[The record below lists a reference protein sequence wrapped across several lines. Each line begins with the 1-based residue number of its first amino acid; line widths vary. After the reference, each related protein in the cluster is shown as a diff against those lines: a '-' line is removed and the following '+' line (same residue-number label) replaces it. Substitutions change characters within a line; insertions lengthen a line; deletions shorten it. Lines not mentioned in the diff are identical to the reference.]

1 MHKDNTSHRH
11 SRPWKATAGGMCL
24 AASAVI
30 ALGLRGLDNP
40 HGWPEW
46 MFFPGLALAIGG
58 GVLVWVVVRGSAR
71 AASIEEIAARMQRS
85 ASKARQ
91 KGTTLLERHVDF
103 DYYDVDG
110 EAPLPHIMCLAM
122 QDVVMEAELN
132 GCVALD
138 TPRIAVDLDQKKVH
152 VTLEVLRL
160 DEPSLEVRA

>member
-1 MHKDNTSHRH
+1 MNSSIIFT
-11 SRPWKATAGGMCL
+11 
-24 AASAVI
+24 
-30 ALGLRGLDNP
+30 
-40 HGWPEW
+40 
-46 MFFPGLALAIGG
+46 
-58 GVLVWVVVRGSAR
+58 VLVLLFASCGLLTWVSVRGASR

-85 ASKARQ
+85 ASKARS

-110 EAPLPHIMCLAM
+110 EAPLPHIMCLAI

-132 GCVALD
+132 NCYALD
-138 TPRIAVDLDQKKVH
+138 TPKIAVDLDKKKLH

>member
-1 MHKDNTSHRH
+1 MS
-11 SRPWKATAGGMCL
+11 AGIL
-24 AASAVI
+24 ASL
-30 ALGLRGLDNP
+30 ALGLIAA
-40 HGWPEW
+40 
-46 MFFPGLALAIGG
+46 MCVLA
-58 GVLVWVVVRGSAR
+58 WVVVRGSAR

-85 ASKARQ
+85 ASMARQ

-132 GCVALD
+132 GSVALD
-138 TPRIAVDLDQKKVH
+138 TPRIAVDLDQKKLH

-160 DEPSLEVRA
+160 DEPNLEIRA

>member
-1 MHKDNTSHRH
+1 MNTQIIF
-11 SRPWKATAGGMCL
+11 A
-24 AASAVI
+24 
-30 ALGLRGLDNP
+30 
-40 HGWPEW
+40 
-46 MFFPGLALAIGG
+46 
-58 GVLVWVVVRGSAR
+58 VVVLIFGACGLLTWVSIRGASR

-85 ASKARQ
+85 ASKARAQ
-91 KGTTLLERHVDF
+91 GTTLLERHVAF

-152 VTLEVLRL
+152 VTLEVLRI
-160 DEPSLEVRA
+160 DEPSLEIRA

>member
-1 MHKDNTSHRH
+1 MNTQIIF
-11 SRPWKATAGGMCL
+11 
-24 AASAVI
+24 AVI
-30 ALGLRGLDNP
+30 VLLFGACGLLTWISIRG
-40 HGWPEW
+40 
-46 MFFPGLALAIGG
+46 A
-58 GVLVWVVVRGSAR
+58 SR

-85 ASKARQ
+85 ASKARA

-132 GCVALD
+132 GSVALD
-138 TPRIAVDLDQKKVH
+138 TPRIAVDLDQKKLH

-160 DEPSLEVRA
+160 DEPNLEIRA

>member
-1 MHKDNTSHRH
+1 MN
-11 SRPWKATAGGMCL
+11 
-24 AASAVI
+24 ASIIFA
-30 ALGLRGLDNP
+30 
-40 HGWPEW
+40 
-46 MFFPGLALAIGG
+46 
-58 GVLVWVVVRGSAR
+58 VLVLLFASCGLLTWVSVRGASR
-71 AASIEEIAARMQRS
+71 AASIEEIAARMQRA

-91 KGTTLLERHVDF
+91 RGTTLLERHVDF

-110 EAPLPHIMCLAM
+110 DAPLPHVMCLAM

-138 TPRIAVDLDQKKVH
+138 TPRIAVDLDKKKLH

>member
-1 MHKDNTSHRH
+1 MNSSIIFT
-11 SRPWKATAGGMCL
+11 
-24 AASAVI
+24 
-30 ALGLRGLDNP
+30 
-40 HGWPEW
+40 
-46 MFFPGLALAIGG
+46 
-58 GVLVWVVVRGSAR
+58 VLVLLFASCGLLTWVSVRGASR

-85 ASKARQ
+85 ASKARS

-110 EAPLPHIMCLAM
+110 EAPLPHIMCLAI

-132 GCVALD
+132 NCYALD
-138 TPRIAVDLDQKKVH
+138 TPKIAVDRDKKKLH

>member
-1 MHKDNTSHRH
+1 MNTQIIF
-11 SRPWKATAGGMCL
+11 A
-24 AASAVI
+24 
-30 ALGLRGLDNP
+30 
-40 HGWPEW
+40 
-46 MFFPGLALAIGG
+46 
-58 GVLVWVVVRGSAR
+58 VVVLIFGVCGLLTWVSIRGSSR

-85 ASKARQ
+85 ASKARAQ
-91 KGTTLLERHVDF
+91 GTTLLERHVAF

-138 TPRIAVDLDQKKVH
+138 TPRIAVDLDQKELH

-160 DEPSLEVRA
+160 EEPSLEIRA

>member
-1 MHKDNTSHRH
+1 MNTQIIV
-11 SRPWKATAGGMCL
+11 
-24 AASAVI
+24 AVI
-30 ALGLRGLDNP
+30 VLLFGACGLLTWISIRG
-40 HGWPEW
+40 
-46 MFFPGLALAIGG
+46 A
-58 GVLVWVVVRGSAR
+58 SR

-85 ASKARQ
+85 ASKARA

-132 GCVALD
+132 GSVALD
-138 TPRIAVDLDQKKVH
+138 TPRIAVDLDQKKLH

-160 DEPSLEVRA
+160 DEPNLEIRA